1 MIGVSELPANWEKRL
16 DKNTGQYFYVNHVT
30 KKTQWEPPSGE
41 CLCVCQLLDI
51 TLPTH
56 SREI

>member
-41 CLCVCQLLDI
+41 CQLLDI